1 MKGKLIVFEGPE
13 GSGKTTHAKHLFE
26 LMKNM
31 HRKTVLLREPG
42 GTDISEQIRSII
54 LSVKSKKLSVKAE
67 LLLYEAARCQIMEE
81 KIIPALEK
89 GSAVILDRF
98 CMSTLAY
105 QGYGRGLDKAVIKK
119 LNDFASSGITPDITV
134 VYDISYNEAQK
145 RMKKRGAKD
154 RMELEKR
161 SFHEAVRRGYL
172 REAPKTEHCI
182 VIKTDGLGEQQV
194 FELTLEALHKRKIF

>member
-13 GSGKTTHAKHLFE
+13 GSGKTTHAKHLYD

-31 HRKTVLLREPG
+31 RKNGVLLREPG
-42 GTDISEQIRSII
+42 GTEISEQIRSII
-54 LSVKSKKLSVKAE
+54 LSVKNRKLSAKAE

-89 GSAVILDRF
+89 GVSVILDRF
-98 CMSTLAY
+98 CLSTMAY
-105 QGYGRGLDKAVIKK
+105 QGYGRGLEKDVIRK
-119 LNDFASSGITPDITV
+119 LNSFASAGIKPDITV
-134 VYDISYNEAQK
+134 VYDVSYGEAQG

-161 SFHEAVRRGYL
+161 PFHEAVRRGYL
-172 REAPKTEHCI
+172 REAAKIEHCL
-182 VIKTDGLGEQQV
+182 VIQTDGLGEQQV